1 VIRGVRV
8 MLSDQPRYDAYHQAH
23 DAQYLASVMG
33 DAKGAALRPD
43 MEVAEGMTTA
53 AGPAGVLEA
62 LGLDLS
68 PSPEAITALGAGR
81 HPVSGEQ
88 LVAPRAGCDRVAYN
102 DLIYSAPTSV
112 SVEYAATGAAG
123 DYVRAVQLVHDVEIS
138 VWVGL
143 ETFCQLL
150 PVVWR
155 GIHSSL
161 PMHAQLAVLTNVH
174 YAEQPIKGQAAPDPH
189 LHVHT
194 RILNVALGADGKW
207 SAVHFRALY
216 DNLRVLDGLIFME
229 LQHRLHARGYQ
240 TVPVWEPPP

>member
-1 VIRGVRV
+1 
-8 MLSDQPRYDAYHQAH
+8 MLSDQPRCDAYHQAH

-123 DYVRAVQLVHDVEIS
+123 DHVRAAQLVDDVEVS

-150 PVVWR
+150 PVVRR
-155 GIHSSL
+155 GIHSSV
-161 PMHAQLAVLTNVH
+161 PMHAQLVALTNVH
-174 YAEQPIKGQAAPDPH
+174 YAEQPINGQTVPEPH

-207 SAVHFRALY
+207 SAVDFQALY
-216 DNLRVLDGLIFME
+216 YNLRVLDGLIFME
-229 LQHRLHARGYQ
+229 LQHRLNARGYQ